1 MLSVGHLMRLK
12 KEDFISLLN
21 EPLLNWVSYDEGKKL
36 VEEGGVWLDVRLP
49 DEHGAVSIKGSINI
63 PLIFLR
69 MKASSLDKNKKYV
82 LYCDTGRRSSA
93 ASFLLNE
100 KEIESYVLTD
110 GVDSAVAGDLTS

>member
-1 MLSVGHLMRLK
+1 
-12 KEDFISLLN
+12 
-21 EPLLNWVSYDEGKKL
+21 
-36 VEEGGVWLDVRLP
+36 
-49 DEHGAVSIKGSINI
+49 
-63 PLIFLR
+63 